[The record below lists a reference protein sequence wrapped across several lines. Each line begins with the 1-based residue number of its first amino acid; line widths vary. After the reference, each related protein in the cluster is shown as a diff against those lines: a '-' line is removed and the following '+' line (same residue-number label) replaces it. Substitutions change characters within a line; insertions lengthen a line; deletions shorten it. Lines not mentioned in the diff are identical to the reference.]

1 MNTKSENL
9 IYNEKINNALD
20 KLDMISG
27 ELKSKYVERSFVI
40 DNCIKA
46 LITGQSVLLIG
57 PPGTAKSAITD
68 DLCKR
73 IENGNYFSWLLNRTS
88 DPSEIL
94 GPFSLKAMEED
105 KFLRVTKNKLPEAEI
120 VFLDEIFKCNEPTLN
135 ILLPL
140 INEKIFYNDGLAKDV
155 PLVTL
160 FAASNEFPDEDS
172 LMALYDRLM
181 FRLNLDYV
189 QDSDNKLTMYKG
201 FLNRKEIQT
210 TMISLEEIS
219 MLSEALNNI
228 EISDETLVE
237 FIKLMNLLFQEGI
250 IISDRRQNETLKVL
264 KANAM
269 IHRKTSV
276 DVLDF
281 TCLKAVLWSMPDEI
295 DTIDEIL
302 KEFVLS
308 PFTKEYNNTRNR
320 FNELSTSAKNITD
333 PGLLYEISESVLLI
347 KNSVK
352 RTLSAKEVLDDKLKL
367 KYLAL
372 EKDITAFID
381 KISQDFDEDD
391 VMCL

>member
-1 MNTKSENL
+1 MTINSKKA
-9 IYNEKINNALD
+9 IYDEKISGALD
-20 KLDMISG
+20 KLDKISG
-27 ELKSKYVERSFVI
+27 ELKSKYVERNFVI

-94 GPFSLKAMEED
+94 GPFSLKAMEND
-105 KFLRVTKNKLPEAEI
+105 KFLRVTKSKLPEAEI

-140 INEKIFYNDGLAKDV
+140 INEKIFYNDGVSNSV

-181 FRLNLDYV
+181 FRLNLEYV
-189 QDSDNKLTMYKG
+189 QDSDNRLTMYRG
-201 FLNRKEIQT
+201 FLNRSKIET
-210 TMISLEEIS
+210 TMISLDEIH
-219 MLSEALNNI
+219 MLSDVLNDI
-228 EISDETLVE
+228 EINDEILIE

-269 IHRKTSV
+269 MNRKTSV

-281 TCLKAVLWSMPDEI
+281 PCLKAVLWSMPDEI
-295 DTIDEIL
+295 DIIDQIL
-302 KEFVLS
+302 KEFVLN

-320 FNELSTSAKNITD
+320 FNELSNSAKNITD
-333 PGLLYEISESVLLI
+333 PALLYELSESVLLI
-347 KNSVK
+347 KTSVK
-352 RTLSAKEVLDDKLKL
+352 RTLSAKDALDDKLAL
-367 KYLAL
+367 KYIAL
-372 EKDITAFID
+372 EKDITAFVQ

-391 VMCL
+391 IMYS

>member
-1 MNTKSENL
+1 MTIEGKKT
-9 IYNEKINNALD
+9 IYNEEIGLALD
-20 KLDMISG
+20 KLDKISG
-27 ELKSKYVERSFVI
+27 ELKSKYVERNFVI

-46 LITGQSVLLIG
+46 LITGQSVLLVG

-94 GPFSLKAMEED
+94 GPFSLKAMEND

-140 INEKIFYNDGLAKDV
+140 INEKIFYNDGISNDV

-181 FRLNLDYV
+181 FRLNLEYV

-201 FLNRKEIQT
+201 FLNRKEIER
-210 TMISLEEIS
+210 TMITLDEIH
-219 MLSEALNNI
+219 MLADSINKI

-264 KANAM
+264 KANALM
-269 IHRKTSV
+269 NRKDSV

-281 TCLKAVLWSMPDEI
+281 PCLKAVLWSMPDEI
-295 DTIDEIL
+295 DVIDQIL

-308 PFTKEYNNTRNR
+308 PFTKEYNNTRNK
-320 FNELSTSAKNITD
+320 FNELSNSAKNITD
-333 PGLLYEISESVLLI
+333 PGILYELSGSVELI
-347 KNSVK
+347 KKSVQ
-352 RTLSAKEVLDDKLKL
+352 RILSSKEALDDKLTL
-367 KYLAL
+367 KYIAL
-372 EKDITAFID
+372 EKDITAFVH

-391 VMCL
+391 IMY